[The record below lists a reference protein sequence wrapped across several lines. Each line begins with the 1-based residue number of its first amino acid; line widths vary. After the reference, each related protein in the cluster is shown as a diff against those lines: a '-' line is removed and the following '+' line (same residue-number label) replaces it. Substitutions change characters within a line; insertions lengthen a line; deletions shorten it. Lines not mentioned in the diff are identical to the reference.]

1 MSGHNK
7 WSQIK
12 RTKGASDAK
21 KSQIFGKLSRMIS
34 TQVKMAKGDRKATA
48 VIAAIEKARAA
59 DMPSDTIE
67 RAISK
72 ATEAK
77 DLETIHYEAYG
88 PGGVGIIIEAL
99 TDNRNKAAQE
109 IRHILSKNGFALGS
123 IGSVMWAFTKTVGEK
138 GPELIPTTTIPLTDE
153 DSELL
158 EKLVDELEA
167 SDEVQEVV
175 TNAE

>member
-12 RTKGASDAK
+12 RTKGASVAK

-34 TQVKMAKGDRKATA
+34 VQVKLAKGDLKSNA
-48 VIAAIEKARAA
+48 VISAIEKAKAA
-59 DMPSDTIE
+59 DMPKDTID

-77 DLETIHYEAYG
+77 DLETILYEAYG

-109 IRHILSKNGFALGS
+109 IRHILSKNGFALGA
-123 IGSVMWAFTKTVGEK
+123 IGSVMWGFQKEDGELKPTMTV
-138 GPELIPTTTIPLTDE
+138 PVSDE
-153 DSELL
+153 DMTLL
-158 EKLVDELEA
+158 EKLVNDLEA
-167 SDEVQEVV
+167 SDEVQEVI

>member
-34 TQVKMAKGDRKATA
+34 VQVKLAKGDLKSNA
-48 VIAAIEKARAA
+48 VISAIEKAKAA
-59 DMPSDTIE
+59 DMPKDTID

-77 DLETIHYEAYG
+77 DLETILYEAYG

-109 IRHILSKNGFALGS
+109 IRHILSKNGFALGA
-123 IGSVMWAFTKTVGEK
+123 IGSVMWGFQKEDGELKPTMTV
-138 GPELIPTTTIPLTDE
+138 PVSDE
-153 DSELL
+153 DMTLL
-158 EKLVDELEA
+158 EKLVNDLEA
-167 SDEVQEVV
+167 SDEVQEVI

>member
-12 RTKGASDAK
+12 RTKGVSDAK
-21 KSQIFGKLSRMIS
+21 KSQMFGKLSRMIS
-34 TQVKMAKGDRKATA
+34 TQVKLAHGDRKGTA

-59 DMPSDTIE
+59 DMPNDTIE

-72 ATEAK
+72 APEAK
-77 DLETIHYEAYG
+77 ELETIHYEAYG

-109 IRHILSKNGFALGS
+109 IRHILSKNGFALGA
-123 IGSVMWAFTKTVGEK
+123 IGSVMWGFAKEDGELK
-138 GPELIPTTTIPLTDE
+138 PTMNIPISDE
-153 DSELL
+153 DGELL
-158 EKLVDELEA
+158 EKLVDDLEA
-167 SDEVQEVV
+167 SDEVQEVI

>member
-34 TQVKMAKGDRKATA
+34 TQVKMANGDRKSMA
-48 VIAAIEKARAA
+48 VISAIEKARMA
-59 DMPSDTIE
+59 DMPNDTIE
-67 RAISK
+67 RAINK
-72 ATEAK
+72 AMEAK
-77 DLETIHYEAYG
+77 ELETIIYEAYG

-99 TDNRNKAAQE
+99 TDSRNRAAQE
-109 IRHILSKNGFALGS
+109 IRHILSKNGFALGA
-123 IGSVMWAFTKTVGEK
+123 IGSVMWGFVKAAGGELK
-138 GPELIPTTTIPLTDE
+138 PTMNIPLSEE
-153 DSELL
+153 DSILL
-158 EKLVDELEA
+158 EKLVDELETNN
-167 SDEVQEVV
+167 EVQEVI

>member
-34 TQVKMAKGDRKATA
+34 TQVKMAKGDRNATA
-48 VIAAIEKARAA
+48 VISAIDKARAA
-59 DMPSDTIE
+59 DMPNDTIE

-72 ATEAK
+72 ATDAK
-77 DLETIHYEAYG
+77 ELETIVYEAYG
-88 PGGVGIIIEAL
+88 PGGVAIIILAL

-109 IRHILSKNGFALGS
+109 IRHILSKNGFALGA
-123 IGSVMWAFTKTVGEK
+123 IGSAMWAFTKEKSGELT
-138 GPELIPTTTIPLTDE
+138 PNMTIPLSEE
-153 DSELL
+153 DSSLL

>member
-34 TQVKMAKGDRKATA
+34 VQVKLAKGDLKSNA
-48 VIAAIEKARAA
+48 VISAIEKAKAI
-59 DMPSDTIE
+59 DMPKDTID

-109 IRHILSKNGFALGS
+109 IRHILSKNGFALGA
-123 IGSVMWAFTKTVGEK
+123 IGSVMWGFQKEEGELK
-138 GPELIPTTTIPLTDE
+138 PTMTIPVSDE
-153 DSELL
+153 DMTTL
-158 EKLVDELEA
+158 EKLVNDLEA
-167 SDEVQEVV
+167 SDEVQEVI

>member
-21 KSQIFGKLSRMIS
+21 RSQIFGKLSRMIS
-34 TQVKMAKGDRKATA
+34 AQVKVARGDRNAA
-48 VIAAIEKARAA
+48 SVRAAIEKARAA
-59 DMPSDTIE
+59 DMPVDTIE

-77 DLETIHYEAYG
+77 ELETIHYEAYG
-88 PGGVGIIIEAL
+88 PGGAGIIVEAL
-99 TDNRNKAAQE
+99 TDSRNRAAQE
-109 IRHILSKNGFALGS
+109 IRHILSKNGFALGA
-123 IGSVMWAFTKTVGEK
+123 IGSVMWGFKKEEGELK
-138 GPELIPTTTIPLTDE
+138 PTMMIALGEADGE
-153 DSELL
+153 AL
-158 EKLVDELEA
+158 EKLIDELEA
-167 SDEVQEVV
+167 NDDVQEVI

>member
-12 RTKGASDAK
+12 RTKGVSDAK
-21 KSQIFGKLSRMIS
+21 RSQMFSKLSRMIS
-34 TQVKMAKGDRKATA
+34 TQVKLSKGDLKANA
-48 VIAAIEKARAA
+48 VISAIEKAKAA
-59 DMPSDTIE
+59 DMPNDTIE

-77 DLETIHYEAYG
+77 ELETILYEAYG

-99 TDNRNKAAQE
+99 TDSRNRAAQE
-109 IRHILSKNGFALGS
+109 IRHALSKNGFALGA
-123 IGSVMWAFTKTVGEK
+123 IGSVMWGFAKENGELV
-138 GPELIPTTTIPLTDE
+138 PTMNIPVSEE
-153 DSELL
+153 DSVLL
-158 EKLVDELEA
+158 EKLVDELE
-167 SDEVQEVV
+167 SLNDVQEVI

>member
-21 KSQIFGKLSRMIS
+21 RSQMFSKLSRMIS
-34 TQVKMAKGDRKATA
+34 TQVKLSKGDLKANA
-48 VIAAIEKARAA
+48 VISAIEKARNA
-59 DMPSDTIE
+59 DMPNDTIE

-77 DLETIHYEAYG
+77 ELETIIYEAYG

-99 TDNRNKAAQE
+99 TDSRNRAAQE
-109 IRHILSKNGFALGS
+109 IRHALSKNGFALGA
-123 IGSVMWAFTKTVGEK
+123 IGSVMWGFTKENG
-138 GPELIPTTTIPLTDE
+138 ELIPTMNVPISEE
-153 DSELL
+153 DSTLL
-158 EKLVDELEA
+158 EKLVDELELLN
-167 SDEVQEVV
+167 DVQEVI

>member
-21 KSQIFGKLSRMIS
+21 RSQAFGKLSRMIS
-34 TQVKMAKGDRKATA
+34 TQVKMAHGDRNSTA
-48 VIAAIEKARAA
+48 VISAIEKARAA
-59 DMPSDTIE
+59 DMPNDTIE
-67 RAISK
+67 RAVSK

-77 DLETIHYEAYG
+77 ELETIHYEAYG

-109 IRHILSKNGFALGS
+109 IRHILSKNGFALGA
-123 IGSVMWAFTKTVGEK
+123 IGSVMWGFAKENN
-138 GPELIPTTTIPLTDE
+138 ELKPTMNIPISEE
-153 DSELL
+153 DSILL
-158 EKLVDELEA
+158 ENLVDALEE
-167 SDEVQEVV
+167 SDEVQEII

>member
-34 TQVKMAKGDRKATA
+34 VQVKLAKGDLKSNA
-48 VIAAIEKARAA
+48 VISAIEKAKAA
-59 DMPSDTIE
+59 DMPKDTID

-77 DLETIHYEAYG
+77 DLETILYEAYG

-109 IRHILSKNGFALGS
+109 IRHILSKNGFALGA
-123 IGSVMWAFTKTVGEK
+123 IGSVMWGFQKEDGEFK
-138 GPELIPTTTIPLTDE
+138 PTMTIPVSDE
-153 DSELL
+153 DMTLL
-158 EKLVDELEA
+158 EKLVNDLEA
-167 SDEVQEVV
+167 SDEVQEVI